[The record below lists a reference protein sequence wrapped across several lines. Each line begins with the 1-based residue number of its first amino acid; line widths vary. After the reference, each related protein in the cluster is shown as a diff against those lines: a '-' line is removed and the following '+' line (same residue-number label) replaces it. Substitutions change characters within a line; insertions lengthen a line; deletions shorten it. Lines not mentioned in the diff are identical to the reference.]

1 MRLPEISIRRPVLA
15 TVMNLLLVLVG
26 LVAYD
31 RLSVR
36 EYPNIDVPVV
46 TVEVAYPG
54 ASAAIMETQVASV
67 LEDGLAGIEGVDFI
81 RSVNRAEKSQITVRF
96 RLERNPDG
104 AAADV
109 RDRVGRVRGELPDGI
124 DEPIVAKVEAD
135 ADAMMWLTF
144 SSDRHSPLEVTDFAD
159 LRVRNRLETVSGVAS
174 VILFGER
181 LYAMRIWLD
190 AQRLAAH
197 RLTVQ
202 DVEDALRSQNL
213 EVPAGRVESDSREFT
228 VLAETDLN
236 TPEAFGA
243 VILRDT
249 GGYLV
254 RLRDVARVELGTRDD
269 RTIARYTGQPSV
281 ALGIVK
287 QSTANPLE
295 VSRGIRAEI
304 DALAGILPEG
314 MAVNVPYD
322 GAVFIERS
330 IEEVYKTIAE
340 AVALVVLVIFIF
352 LRSAR
357 ATLIPLVTIPVSL
370 IGAFAIMLALGY
382 TINTLTLL
390 AMVLAIGL
398 VVDDAIVVLENIH
411 RHIEKGLRPIHAAVT
426 GSREIASAVVAMTIT
441 LAAVFAPMG
450 FSTGRTGKLFTEFAL
465 TLAGAVLISGF
476 VALTLSPMMSSRLLK
491 PHNGGWF
498 YRAGERLLNSLTEAY
513 RILLRGFLK
522 IRWLVVP
529 ILVGLGFVGWMAFNQ
544 LPSEL
549 SPSEDRGF
557 LMAIGIGPDGAT
569 PAYTQ
574 RYLEDIEAMVGETP
588 EVVSYFGIV
597 GYPSVTEALL
607 FADIKP
613 WEDRERS
620 AQQIV
625 GELAPKLFGGITGL
639 MAFAATPPPLGQDP
653 TSKDVEIVLQT
664 SGGYDELADLVAAV
678 TGQAWAHPGLD
689 AIDTDFKPNK
699 PELKVSLDRDKVAA
713 VGLDPAN
720 IGRTLETLLG
730 GREVTRFKRGAEQ
743 YDVVVQLEDVAR
755 RDPRDLGDLLMR
767 GRDDALV
774 QLDNLVSVRESVAP
788 RELNHFD
795 KMRSA
800 TITANLKEGQS
811 LGDALNFF
819 EQAVRDEAPADTRI
833 DYLGNSRE
841 FKETGSEIYLVFIL
855 ALAFIYLV
863 LAAQFESFRDPLIIL
878 LSVPT
883 ALVGALGTLYITG
896 NSLNIYSQIGM
907 VTLVGLI
914 TKHGILIVEFA
925 NQLREQGI
933 ERFEAVLES
942 ASLRLRPILM
952 TTAAMV
958 LGAVPLAWATGAG
971 AEGRRAIGWV
981 IVGGMGFGTLMSLFV
996 VPAVYLLLTSR
1007 KKTATETGKRID
1019 EAEAVLVN

>member
-46 TVEVAYPG
+46 TVEVIYPG

-67 LEDGLAGIEGVDFI
+67 LEDGLSGIEGVDYI

-96 RLERNPDG
+96 KLNRDADG

-135 ADAMMWLTF
+135 ADAIIWLTF
-144 SSDRHSPLEVTDFAD
+144 SSDRHTPLEVTDFAD
-159 LRVRNRLETVSGVAS
+159 LRVKDRLETVTGVAS
-174 VILFGER
+174 VILAGER
-181 LYAMRIWLD
+181 RYAMRIWLD
-190 AQRLAAH
+190 TQLLAAH
-197 RLTVQ
+197 GLTVQ
-202 DVEDALRSQNL
+202 DVEQALRNQNL
-213 EVPAGRVESDSREFT
+213 EVPAGRVESSNREFT

-243 VILRDT
+243 VILKDT
-249 GGYLV
+249 GGHLV
-254 RLRDVARVELGTRDD
+254 RLRDVARVELGARDE
-269 RTIARYTGQPSV
+269 RTIARFNGQPSV
-281 ALGIVK
+281 AIGIVK

-295 VSRGIRAEI
+295 LSQGIREEVKTLEAV
-304 DALAGILPEG
+304 LPEG
-314 MAVNVPYD
+314 MSVYLAYD

-330 IEEVYKTIAE
+330 VEEVYKTIGE
-340 AVALVVLVIFIF
+340 AVALVILVIFIF
-352 LRSAR
+352 LRSVR
-357 ATLIPLVTIPVSL
+357 ATLVPLVTIPVSL

-382 TINTLTLL
+382 SINTLTLL

-411 RHIEKGLRPIHAAVT
+411 RHIERGLQPVQAAIK
-426 GSREIASAVVAMTIT
+426 GSREIAMAVVAMTLT
-441 LAAVFAPMG
+441 LAAVFAPLG

-476 VALTLSPMMSSRLLK
+476 IALTLSPMMSSRLLRS
-491 PHNGGWF
+491 HEGGWF
-498 YRAGERLLNSLTEAY
+498 YKAGEWVLKALTQVYRGLLWLV
-513 RILLRGFLK
+513 LK
-522 IRWLVVP
+522 VRWLVVP
-529 ILVGLGFVGWMAFNQ
+529 ALLGIGWLGWTLYPQ

-557 LMAIGIGPDGAT
+557 FIAMGIGPDGGT
-569 PAYTQ
+569 PEFTLQ
-574 RYLEDIEAMVGETP
+574 YLKTIESMVAPTP
-588 EVVSYFGIV
+588 EVKSYFSIV
-597 GYPSVTEALL
+597 GYPSTTDGLL
-607 FADIKP
+607 FADMEF

-620 AQQIV
+620 AQAVV
-625 GELAPKLFGGITGL
+625 GELAPQLYGGVTGL
-639 MAFAATPPPLGQDP
+639 MSFAATPPPLGQDP
-653 TSKDVEIVLQT
+653 TAKDVEIVLQT
-664 SGGYDELADLVAAV
+664 SGGYDELAGIVAAV
-678 TGQAWAHPGLD
+678 TGQAWGHGGLD
-689 AIDTDFKPNK
+689 AVDTDFKPNK
-699 PELKVSLDRDKVAA
+699 PELKLTLDRDKTAA
-713 VGLDPAN
+713 VGLDPAV

-743 YDVVVQLEDVAR
+743 YDVVVQVEDAER
-755 RDPRDLGDLLMR
+755 RDPRDLSDILIRSGD
-767 GRDDALV
+767 GSLV
-774 QLDNLVSVRESVAP
+774 QLDSLLEVRESVAP

-795 KMRSA
+795 KLRSA
-800 TITANLKEGQS
+800 TVTANLKEGQS
-811 LGDALNFF
+811 LGEALNFL
-819 EQAVRDEAPADTRI
+819 ENAIREVAPPDIRI
-833 DYLGNSRE
+833 DFLGNSRE
-841 FKETGSEIYLVFIL
+841 FKESGEEIYLVFVL

-863 LAAQFESFRDPLIIL
+863 LAAQFESFRDPFIIM

-883 ALVGALGTLYITG
+883 ALVGALGTLYLTG

-925 NQLREQGI
+925 NQLRDRGM
-933 ERFEAVLES
+933 ERFEAVLQS
-942 ASLRLRPILM
+942 ASQRLRPIVM

-958 LGAVPLAWATGAG
+958 LGALPLAMATGAG

-981 IVGGMGFGTLMSLFV
+981 IVGGMGFGTLMTLFV
-996 VPAVYLLLTSR
+996 VPAVYLLLSSKQRSTLIESEPDSTS
-1007 KKTATETGKRID
+1007 AG
-1019 EAEAVLVN
+1019 A